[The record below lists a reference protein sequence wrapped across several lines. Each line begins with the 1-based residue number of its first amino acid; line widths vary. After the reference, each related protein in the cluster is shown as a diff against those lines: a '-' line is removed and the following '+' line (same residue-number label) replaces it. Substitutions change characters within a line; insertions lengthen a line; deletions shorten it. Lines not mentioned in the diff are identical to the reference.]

1 MSGGNGSGLEDQAA
15 ATACTLRQRLSQ
27 IRHTQSDDQAPSD
40 VCHKPRE
47 REREMISTQRRLHCL
62 LSGCPHAFPKERR
75 TPGKA
80 QKSHACFMASP
91 GHACLVQS
99 HEKAAA
105 AAGLAGWPWGLASPS
120 FIAGQGPAGRPDSR
134 PDMSTCMKSGSFT

>member
-1 MSGGNGSGLEDQAA
+1 MDYIIEDRSVVEMVVVWEI
-15 ATACTLRQRLSQ
+15 RQRPWCARSS
-27 IRHTQSDDQAPSD
+27 SDFRRSD
-40 VCHKPRE
+40 TRYLMTKLHPTCATTPE

-105 AAGLAGWPWGLASPS
+105 AAGLASPS
-120 FIAGQGPAGRPDSR
+120 ELHRRSGAGRPAR